1 MATMPHKTLAT
12 LAALLTMGVN
22 IAGADDF
29 KRGTPYVVQL
39 KGELTEEFKR
49 GTPYVLELEDQLR
62 ETYGC
67 KKAGDFHRF
76 MQLGLARDNEAGEQF
91 LRQNNC
97 IHIEN
102 GATVFVEDEFKLGE
116 DYRLICLRPKG
127 SIDCYWT
134 ARALVNLKPGS

>member
-1 MATMPHKTLAT
+1 MRKTLAT

-22 IAGADDF
+22 VAGADDF

-49 GTPYVLELEDQLR
+49 LTPYVLELEEQLKV
-62 ETYGC
+62 TYGC